1 MWSIFFCI
9 LGIYT
14 FVRYLYSQLRSP
26 ILILFS
32 YLRDLLLPIA
42 KKSLTEKY
50 GNWAVIT
57 GSTDG
62 MGKSYAKHLALKGFN
77 IVLISRSEEK
87 LKAVQNE
94 IESEAG
100 VEVRYIV
107 ADFTQ
112 NFEIYDKI
120 AKQLEDIPV
129 GILANNVGL
138 SRSIPG
144 SFDEHSEKLIWDM
157 ILVNI
162 TATMLMTK
170 IVLPGMKQR
179 GKGAIVNISS
189 ICVLVPLIH
198 NAGVYAACKKCV
210 SSMTKILQWELM
222 DYKNIDVQL
231 IEPCFVDTNMI
242 NFSQD
247 IKNHSVTCSSD
258 EWAKN
263 VIALLG
269 RTNTTNGHFKHA
281 LVAFIMSSI
290 PETLRTLLIYRHAQ
304 SFDYKKS

>member
-1 MWSIFFCI
+1 M
-9 LGIYT
+9 G
-14 FVRYLYSQLRSP
+14 QLKNIR
-26 ILILFS
+26 
-32 YLRDLLLPIA
+32 
-42 KKSLTEKY
+42 
-50 GNWAVIT
+50 
-57 GSTDG
+57 
-62 MGKSYAKHLALKGFN
+62 N
-77 IVLISRSEEK
+77 IVVFNK
-87 LKAVQNE
+87 
-94 IESEAG
+94 SEAG

-138 SRSIPG
+138 SRSTPG

-157 ILVNI
+157 ILVNV

-189 ICVLVPLIH
+189 LSVFAPLIH

-210 SSMTKILQWELM
+210 SSVTKVLQWELM
-222 DYKNIDVQL
+222 EYKNIDVQL
-231 IEPCFVDTNMI
+231 IEPSFVDTNMVS
-242 NFSQD
+242 FSQD
-247 IKNHSVTCSSD
+247 IKNHSLTCSSD
-258 EWAKN
+258 EWAKS
-263 VIALLG
+263 VIDLLG
-269 RTNTTNGHFKHA
+269 RTNTTKGHFKHA
-281 LVAFIMSSI
+281 LTSFIFSPM
-290 PETLRTLLIYRHAQ
+290 PETLRMLLIYWHAQ